1 MEKDEYTLSI
11 IGDITK
17 DEVDLYAPH
26 IKAKLVE
33 IARDSVKSIQI
44 ITPLHNPTDRLL
56 AHIAIELGIEFVV
69 LLPMP
74 RELLIRDFDDA
85 SLAEFN
91 YLISQAHS
99 IDTIPLYWDNTLES
113 IAKDGV
119 DREYQCMELRRIL
132 AKESDEMI
140 VLWDEV
146 ESYEFGSTAHIVSMR
161 RDDYG
166 RSVCVILYKQSG
178 TFR

>member
-1 MEKDEYTLSI
+1 MSTLSI
-11 IGDITK
+11 IGDISK
-17 DEVDLYAPH
+17 DEVALYAPH
-26 IKAKLVE
+26 IKEKLEE
-33 IARDSVKSIQI
+33 IGRGSDKPLTIT
-44 ITPLHNPTDRLL
+44 TPLLTHTDRLS
-56 AHIAIELGIEFVV
+56 AYIAMELGLEFDV

-140 VLWDEV
+140 ALWDEL

-166 RSVCVILYKQSG
+166 KPLFVVSCEK
-178 TFR
+178 